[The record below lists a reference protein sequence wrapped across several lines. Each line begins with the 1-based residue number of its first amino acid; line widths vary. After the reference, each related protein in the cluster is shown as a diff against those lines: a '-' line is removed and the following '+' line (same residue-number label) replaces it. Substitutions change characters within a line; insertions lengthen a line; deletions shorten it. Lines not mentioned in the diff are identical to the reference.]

1 MAATAHKERFT
12 ATVGAASASVNV
24 EDRLGIQSRYYFLNL
39 DSSATVTVDPW
50 NGTAAAYGDDMLT
63 VPPGAW
69 RSISR
74 PAGGQVS
81 MISTAAGTRVEVV
94 GGNAW

>member
-12 ATVGAASASVNV
+12 ATVGAASAVVDV
-24 EDRLGIQSRYYFLNL
+24 EDRLGIHSRYYFLNL

-50 NGTAAAYGDDMLT
+50 NGTAAAYGDDMVT
-63 VPPGAW
+63 IPPGAY
-69 RSISR
+69 RSIGR
-74 PAGGQVS
+74 PAAGKIS
-81 MISTAAGTRVEVV
+81 MISTTAGTRVEIV